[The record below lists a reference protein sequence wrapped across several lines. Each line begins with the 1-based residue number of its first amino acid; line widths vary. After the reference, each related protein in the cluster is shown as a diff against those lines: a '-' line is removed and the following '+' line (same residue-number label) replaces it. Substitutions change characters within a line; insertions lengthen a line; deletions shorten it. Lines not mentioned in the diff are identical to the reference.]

1 MTQVYTYTQFLKEGS
16 LPALTLQVQS
26 RKSFLIHSIFIMI
39 RFYSYMIGE
48 IMLSK
53 FQSRAI
59 RSRPEFNLGAD
70 ALLETTPPLFIYSYS
85 GNDISKTVIFFLYYT
100 CSL

>member
-1 MTQVYTYTQFLKEGS
+1 MSQVYTYAQFLKAGS

-26 RKSFLIHSIFIMI
+26 RKSLLIHSIFIMI
-39 RFYSYMIGE
+39 RFYSYMVGE

-70 ALLETTPPLFIYSYS
+70 ALLETTLPLIY
-85 GNDISKTVIFFLYYT
+85 ISVQWK
-100 CSL
+100 